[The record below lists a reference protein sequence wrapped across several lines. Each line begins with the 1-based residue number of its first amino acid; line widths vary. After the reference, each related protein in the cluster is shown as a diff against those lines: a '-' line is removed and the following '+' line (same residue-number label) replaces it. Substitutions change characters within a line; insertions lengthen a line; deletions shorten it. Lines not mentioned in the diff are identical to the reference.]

1 MVDRVTLV
9 ILLTIN
15 WKVPQDIRVITPPG
29 LAKTLLNYYL
39 SSVLLYRSLAAW
51 NVWPWQL
58 DRRQIAFL
66 TYIPSKSRPKV
77 SSFITF
83 ATFHFK
89 NKPSLIYALFYLTPV
104 IGLKPKT
111 PFPLLQLASQMI
123 PQLGN
128 SPNPN

>member
-1 MVDRVTLV
+1 MI

-15 WKVPQDIRVITPPG
+15 WKVPQNLQVITPQR

-58 DRRQIAFL
+58 DTRQIAFL
-66 TYIPSKSRPKV
+66 THILSKSRPKV

-104 IGLKPKT
+104 IGFKPKSS
-111 PFPLLQLASQMI
+111 ASTTATCKSND
-123 PQLGN
+123 PPARKL
-128 SPNPN
+128 PKP